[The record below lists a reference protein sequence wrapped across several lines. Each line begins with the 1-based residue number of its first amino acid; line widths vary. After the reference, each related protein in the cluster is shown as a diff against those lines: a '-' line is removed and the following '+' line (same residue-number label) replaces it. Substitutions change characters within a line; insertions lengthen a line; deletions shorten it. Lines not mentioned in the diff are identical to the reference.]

1 MKKKLFSMLAL
12 FIAAT
17 TGAWAQDPID
27 LTPNADGTEWT
38 LTSSPAYD
46 VELEVTYYTDAEL
59 AELAAKEALQTA
71 IAIASNIN
79 PEGLADAITAA
90 QAALNDENA
99 TAESMAQAA
108 QTLEAAIKTY
118 FGEVLPNLGAIVTA
132 LNEETLNT
140 AYANA
145 QAALAKEDVTPQEL
159 AAAMQQ
165 VITAAQAVA
174 PEHLQNLKGYAV
186 KYGAEDAA
194 SLITLID
201 NALAAIEAGNVS
213 QIIATMTAVKTAATP
228 LAQQVLSTMIGY
240 VQQFGLTEQAAQ
252 AQAALDGGNYITM
265 ITTAKAL
272 FTHLIAAAQ
281 EYLPKLG
288 DIAEGLN
295 DETLNTAYAAA
306 QALLDK
312 ESITPEELAAA
323 MQQVITAAQAVAPE
337 HLQNLKGY
345 AMKYGAGDA
354 ATLIDNALAAI
365 EAGNVSQIIATMTA
379 VKTAATPLA
388 QQVLSTMIGY
398 VQQFGLTEQAAQA
411 QAALD
416 GGNYITMI
424 TTAKALFTHLIAA
437 AQEYLPKL
445 GDIAEG
451 LNDETLNTA
460 YAAAQ
465 ALLDKESITPEE
477 LATAMQQIIT
487 AAQAVAPEH
496 LQNLKGYAV
505 KYGAGDA
512 ASLIDDALAAIEAGN
527 VSQIIATMTAVKTAA
542 TPLAQQVLSTM
553 IGYVQQ
559 FGLTEQAAQAQ
570 AALDG
575 GNYIT
580 MITTAKALF
589 THLIAAAQEYLP
601 KLGDIAEGL
610 NDETLNTAYA
620 AAQALLAQESIT
632 PEELATAMQNIITAA
647 QAVAPEH
654 LQNLKEYAVKYGAG
668 DAVDKVDAALAA
680 IQAGNVSQIIA
691 TMTAVKAAAT
701 PLAASI
707 LTQMIGY
714 AQNYQA
720 LADDVTAAQAAL
732 DGGNYITM
740 IITAKAL
747 YAKLTAAATEETVI
761 LADGE
766 TYTRTLDMTVASAT
780 YKKSIAEEHVGL
792 HQAWLVPFDYTLT
805 SDDMNAFSFYKINMI
820 ANAPNPETEA
830 SDDIWVFLKR
840 MEAGDVLHANM
851 PYVYRAKSAVDNY
864 EFTTNNAMLKAKT
877 TDARITMMTA
887 EETYTLYGTYEGT
900 TATAEAPFYYVN
912 IDGDLSLG
920 NDGTVTVGA
929 YRWIMRV
936 ESKFGSTPAYARN
949 VHFFDGEDSETT
961 GISEER
967 RVKSEEFATA
977 EGWYSL
983 DGRRV
988 AQPKK
993 GGLYI
998 VNGKKVV
1005 IK

>member
-1 MKKKLFSMLAL
+1 MKHRFLNIMALLL
-12 FIAAT
+12 FITVQASAMQIFVKT
-17 TGAWAQDPID
+17 LTGKTITLDVVPEDLVSDVKTKILGKEGIPVAQQRLTFAGKELEDGKTLDSYNIKKESTLFLVLKNWID

-38 LTSSPAYD
+38 LAEMPEYD
-46 VELEVTYYTDAEL
+46 VELEVEYYTDAEL
-59 AELAAKEALQTA
+59 AELAAKEALETA
-71 IAIASNIN
+71 IAIATNIN
-79 PEGLADAITAA
+79 PEGLADAITAG

-99 TAESMAQAA
+99 TAESLAQAA
-108 QTLEAAIKTY
+108 QTLGEAIKTY

-132 LNEETLNT
+132 LNDETLNT

-145 QAALAKEDVTPQEL
+145 QTALAKEDVTPQEL

-174 PEHLQNLKGYAV
+174 PAHLQNLKGYAV

-213 QIIATMTAVKTAATP
+213 QIITTMTAVKTAATP
-228 LAQQVLSTMIGY
+228 LAQQVLSTMISY
-240 VQQFGLTEQAAQ
+240 VQAFGLTEQATQ
-252 AQAALDGGNYITM
+252 AQAALESDNYITM
-265 ITTAKAL
+265 ITTAKTL
-272 FTHLIAAAQ
+272 FTHLVAAA
-281 EYLPKLG
+281 
-288 DIAEGLN
+288 N
-295 DETLNTAYAAA
+295 
-306 QALLDK
+306 
-312 ESITPEELAAA
+312 
-323 MQQVITAAQAVAPE
+323 
-337 HLQNLKGY
+337 
-345 AMKYGAGDA
+345 
-354 ATLIDNALAAI
+354 
-365 EAGNVSQIIATMTA
+365 
-379 VKTAATPLA
+379 
-388 QQVLSTMIGY
+388 
-398 VQQFGLTEQAAQA
+398 
-411 QAALD
+411 
-416 GGNYITMI
+416 
-424 TTAKALFTHLIAA
+424 
-437 AQEYLPKL
+437 
-445 GDIAEG
+445 
-451 LNDETLNTA
+451 
-460 YAAAQ
+460 
-465 ALLDKESITPEE
+465 
-477 LATAMQQIIT
+477 
-487 AAQAVAPEH
+487 
-496 LQNLKGYAV
+496 
-505 KYGAGDA
+505 
-512 ASLIDDALAAIEAGN
+512 
-527 VSQIIATMTAVKTAA
+527 
-542 TPLAQQVLSTM
+542 
-553 IGYVQQ
+553 
-559 FGLTEQAAQAQ
+559 
-570 AALDG
+570 
-575 GNYIT
+575 
-580 MITTAKALF
+580 
-589 THLIAAAQEYLP
+589 EYLP

-620 AAQALLAQESIT
+620 AAQALLAKESIT

-654 LQNLKEYAVKYGAG
+654 LQNLKGYAVKYRAGDAATLIDDALAAIEAGNVSQIITTMTAVKEAATPLAQTVLSTMIGYVQQFGLTEQAAQAQAALEGGNYITMITTAKALFTHLVAAAQEYLPKLGDIAEGLNDETLNTAYADAVALLAKESITPEELATAMQNIITAAQAVAPEHLQNLREYAVKYGAE

-691 TMTAVKAAAT
+691 TMTAVKETVT
-701 PLAASI
+701 PLVASI

-714 AQNYQA
+714 AQNYPT
-720 LADDVTAAQAAL
+720 LAEDVTAAQTAL
-732 DGGNYITM
+732 NGGNYITM

-747 YAKLTAAATEETVI
+747 YAKLIAAAAEETVI
-761 LADGE
+761 LADGD

-780 YKKSIAEEHVGL
+780 YKKSIAEERVGL

-840 MEAGDVLHANM
+840 MNEGEVLHANM

-864 EFTTNNAMLKAKT
+864 EFTTAGAMLKAKA

-900 TATAEAPFYYVN
+900 TATAEDPFYYVN

-961 GISEER
+961 GISLTPNPSPR
-967 RVKSEEFATA
+967 G
-977 EGWYSL
+977 EGSIYTL

>member
-1 MKKKLFSMLAL
+1 MKHRFLNIMALLL
-12 FIAAT
+12 FITVQASAMQIFVKT
-17 TGAWAQDPID
+17 LTGKTITLDVVPEDLVSDVKTKILGKEGIPVAQQRLTFAGKELEDGKTLDSYNIKKESTLFLVLKNWID

-38 LTSSPAYD
+38 LAEMPEYD
-46 VELEVTYYTDAEL
+46 VELEVEYYTDAEL
-59 AELAAKEALQTA
+59 AELAAKEALETA
-71 IAIASNIN
+71 IAIATNIN
-79 PEGLADAITAA
+79 PEGLADAITAG

-99 TAESMAQAA
+99 TAESLAQAA
-108 QTLEAAIKTY
+108 QTLGEAIKTY

-132 LNEETLNT
+132 LNDETLNT

-145 QAALAKEDVTPQEL
+145 QTALAKEDVTPQEL

-174 PEHLQNLKGYAV
+174 PAHLQNLKGYAV

-213 QIIATMTAVKTAATP
+213 QIITTMTAVKTAATP
-228 LAQQVLSTMIGY
+228 LAQQVLSTMISY
-240 VQQFGLTEQAAQ
+240 VQAFGLTEQATQ
-252 AQAALDGGNYITM
+252 AQAALESDNYITM
-265 ITTAKAL
+265 ITTAKTL
-272 FTHLIAAAQ
+272 FTHLVAAA
-281 EYLPKLG
+281 
-288 DIAEGLN
+288 N
-295 DETLNTAYAAA
+295 
-306 QALLDK
+306 
-312 ESITPEELAAA
+312 
-323 MQQVITAAQAVAPE
+323 
-337 HLQNLKGY
+337 
-345 AMKYGAGDA
+345 
-354 ATLIDNALAAI
+354 
-365 EAGNVSQIIATMTA
+365 
-379 VKTAATPLA
+379 
-388 QQVLSTMIGY
+388 
-398 VQQFGLTEQAAQA
+398 
-411 QAALD
+411 
-416 GGNYITMI
+416 
-424 TTAKALFTHLIAA
+424 
-437 AQEYLPKL
+437 
-445 GDIAEG
+445 
-451 LNDETLNTA
+451 
-460 YAAAQ
+460 
-465 ALLDKESITPEE
+465 
-477 LATAMQQIIT
+477 
-487 AAQAVAPEH
+487 
-496 LQNLKGYAV
+496 
-505 KYGAGDA
+505 
-512 ASLIDDALAAIEAGN
+512 
-527 VSQIIATMTAVKTAA
+527 
-542 TPLAQQVLSTM
+542 
-553 IGYVQQ
+553 
-559 FGLTEQAAQAQ
+559 
-570 AALDG
+570 
-575 GNYIT
+575 
-580 MITTAKALF
+580 
-589 THLIAAAQEYLP
+589 EYLP

-620 AAQALLAQESIT
+620 AAQALLAKESIT

-654 LQNLKEYAVKYGAG
+654 LQNLKGYAVKYGAGDAATLIDDALAAIEAGNVSQIITTMTAVKEAATPLAQTVLSTMIGYVQQFGLTEQAAQAQAALEGGNYITMITTAKALFTHLVAAAQEYLPKLGDIAEGLNDETLNTAYADAVALLAKESITPEELATAMQNIITAAQAVAPEHLQNLREYAVKYGAE

-691 TMTAVKAAAT
+691 TMTAVKETVT
-701 PLAASI
+701 PLVASI
-707 LTQMIGY
+707 LTRMIGY

-720 LADDVTAAQAAL
+720 LADDVTTAQQAL

-747 YAKLTAAATEETVI
+747 YAKLIAAAAEETVI
-761 LADGE
+761 LADGD

-780 YKKSIAEEHVGL
+780 YKKSIAEERVGL

-840 MEAGDVLHANM
+840 MNEGEVLHANM

-864 EFTTNNAMLKAKT
+864 EFTTAGAMLKAKA

-900 TATAEAPFYYVN
+900 TATAEDPFYYVN

-961 GISEER
+961 GISLTPNPSPR
-967 RVKSEEFATA
+967 G
-977 EGWYSL
+977 EGSIYTL